1 MSDQLDKIANEYNKT
16 KNPELKKLWHEKV
29 KEWANGVNNTGRR
42 IVSVSSCH
50 KRDDGTYLVIGKS
63 RLHGDVRDTKTK
75 TNRLRRHTKSTHHE

>member
-29 KEWANGVNNTGRR
+29 KEWANGINNTERR

-50 KRDDGTYLVIGKS
+50 KRDDGTYLVIGRS
-63 RLHGDVRDTKTK
+63 RLHGSVRDTKTK
-75 TNRLRRHTKSTHHE
+75 TNKLRR